1 MITSK
6 EWDELI
12 GVEATGRFYFLTS
25 YRYAADELS
34 KDITSRSDGSNVITD
49 PEGDVPYDFID
60 ILQGSLDVCQT
71 SEPVNKGDLNSADAA
86 IALQLAHNSAADVSG
101 DDRVTSL
108 DFLMIPKAAAGHM
121 EL

>member
-1 MITSK
+1 
-6 EWDELI
+6 LC
-12 GVEATGRFYFLTS
+12 R
-25 YRYAADELS
+25 

-71 SEPVNKGDLNSADAA
+71 SEPVNKGDLNSA
-86 IALQLAHNSAADVSG
+86 ADVSG